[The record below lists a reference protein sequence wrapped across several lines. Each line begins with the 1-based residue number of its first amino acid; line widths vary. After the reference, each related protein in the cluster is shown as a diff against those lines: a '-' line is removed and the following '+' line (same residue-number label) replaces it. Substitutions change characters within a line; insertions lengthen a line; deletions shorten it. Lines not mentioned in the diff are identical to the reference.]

1 MRAADSPSRRNTL
14 DEAPGALLTTPEAA
28 RFLRMSPRWLQGQ
41 TAAGVIQALRLCR
54 PGAQKGA
61 VRYRRSD
68 LEAYIA
74 SLTAQPVRRS
84 GP

>member
-1 MRAADSPSRRNTL
+1 MEDAIPLQERKTIPP
-14 DEAPGALLTTPEAA
+14 ELLTTTEAA
-28 RFLRMSPRWLQGQ
+28 RFLSMSPRWLQGQ
-41 TAAGVIQALRLCR
+41 TAAGLIQALRLCR

-68 LEAYIA
+68 LEAYID
-74 SLTAQPVRRS
+74 SLAAEPVRRS